1 MHIAKTIDSKG
12 NQIGIKYAEITS
24 LDDFKAWLST
34 HNTEVY
40 YVLAEPYVVD
50 LGIVDMPTTYDSIT
64 NLYTDSDLIPTINVE
79 YYTEILENAKDN
91 IIGQDIYLQDEVDT
105 LNDLPTE
112 ANKGDIRKVKDTES
126 WYIYDGTIWS
136 AFDKASEIDLTNYLS
151 KDNTIPYAPSTDYN
165 PATKR
170 YVDTKVD
177 ALFIPTK
184 TSQLTNDSGFVL
196 KSVNDLTNY
205 YNKSNTYNKAEVN
218 ALVAGGGGGSNISIT
233 VNGDTLVI
241 TTK

>member
-1 MHIAKTIDSKG
+1 
-12 NQIGIKYAEITS
+12 
-24 LDDFKAWLST
+24 
-34 HNTEVY
+34 
-40 YVLAEPYVVD
+40 
-50 LGIVDMPTTYDSIT
+50 MPTTYDGVT
-64 NLYTDSDLIPTINVE
+64 NLYTDSDLLPTINIE

-91 IIGQDIYLQDEVDT
+91 VIGKDIYLQDEVDT

-112 ANKGDIRKVKDTES
+112 ANKGDIRKVKDTEN

-136 AFDKASEIDLTNYLS
+136 AFDKASEIDLSNYLS

-184 TSQLTNDSGFVL
+184 VSQLTNDSGFVL

-218 ALVAGGGGGSNISIT
+218 ALVAGGGSNVSIT